1 MTTPQSRRHE
11 RHFLSPDQE
20 SPQRRPKGRRLGLGL
35 LKAGLVRSTSIPL
48 GVALTIGL
56 ALAWPALGSAATC
69 TVSPANPTIN
79 MGQNVSWTNTRSG
92 FPSGTYTYAWTF
104 PGGNPSSSTSSSRSV
119 SYANAGTS
127 TTSLRVTR
135 GGTSATCT
143 STVTV
148 RDTQAPTVP
157 GGFTATAAGATQVNL
172 AWSTSTDNV
181 GVTGYRVER
190 CTGSSCT
197 NFAQI
202 ATPTVTSYS
211 DTGRIPR
218 TTYRYRVRAVDAA
231 GKLSSYSSIR
241 NATTTAA
248 DTSAPTVSLSSS
260 APGPFTPPASVTIN
274 ASASDNIGVSKV
286 EFYDG
291 ATLKATDLSAPYSYA
306 WLITTADGGSHTWT
320 AKAYDAANNVG
331 TSAGLALVVNGNG
344 ATPNVSIN
352 STSQNALEVGVDP
365 YTVGPVTEGPKP
377 KNANS
382 LSPTAGTGTTGYQ
395 VVAINDL
402 GMHCGDLDT
411 RVSSILPPFQV
422 LLAQVIQKGAKPTIL
437 GPTQA
442 SVSYIAASNA
452 NDPILSK
459 PLDPATGYPFTGL
472 TDNGD
477 VFKTNFWD
485 VAFQAYDPFY
495 PPGILADYYSSFDS
509 TQNVDIGL
517 PVPNVED
524 LYIGPDGKVDGTQTG
539 SHDGFLAVPIVQH
552 AMPGIANPFLANAG
566 QTAEEHYGDK
576 PFFVN
581 FPFGYVANGVNW
593 FEGAGV
599 PFAAFDDFGREN
611 PYPLVRVQAK
621 SNTGTVLA
629 TVDTVLPISGEA
641 SCKNC
646 HGDPL
651 DVPDSLHRG
660 AANEKLIAAGLPV
673 ADSTDDPLVGTS
685 VPPSVSVEYATDIN
699 VLRLHDVM
707 HGAAYRDT
715 NGAATACSG
724 ITPATPNGNA
734 NCLTNRALDQG
745 KSVVCQVCHYTPALD
760 LAQFGPLGGDAANPD
775 AAANGRVQRIQKS
788 NSRVLHM
795 AHSKLTT
802 LFPTMPAPTADS
814 AATGLPGNQAA
825 REAVL
830 EQTCYQC
837 HPGTNTKCMRGAMA
851 DGGMVCQDCH
861 GELAQVGNDFTANV
875 SADKPFPAGAD
886 LNKRVPWAN
895 EPGCG
900 SCHTGD
906 ATSNMATA
914 AGTAVNGY
922 DTNGNA
928 DGIRLIRAYL
938 NTDVNAKPIVPG
950 NKRFA
955 ENTVPANFNGFANP
969 GAGNQ
974 KLYRVSTGHGGVMC
988 EGCHGATHAEWDAD
1002 SSPLQNDNVTGNQ
1015 LQGHSG
1021 TVSECSTCHTTSA
1034 MSASTQGGPH
1044 GMHLVND
1051 SRFFDGGAHKD
1062 LAKTENAKPGGG
1074 SCGAC
1079 HGADHL
1085 GTVLSRTPVTR
1096 TFASEGNHTVQ
1107 AGDAVGCNLCHSVSK
1122 SFEK

>member
-11 RHFLSPDQE
+11 RHIPSPDQA

-35 LKAGLVRSTSIPL
+35 LKAGLARSTSMAL

-79 MGQNVSWTNTRSG
+79 MGQSVSWTNTRSG

-104 PGGNPSSSTSSSRSV
+104 PGGNPSSSTNSSRSV
-119 SYANAGTS
+119 SYAKAGTS

-172 AWSTSTDNV
+172 AWSASTDNV

-202 ATPTVTSYS
+202 ATPTITSYS

-248 DTSAPTVSLSSS
+248 DTAAPNVSISSA
-260 APGPFTPPASVTIN
+260 APGPFAAPTSVAIN
-274 ASASDNIGVSKV
+274 ASASDNVGVTRV

-291 ATLKATDLSAPYSYA
+291 ATLKGTDTIAPYSYSWSIVA
-306 WLITTADGGSHTWT
+306 ADAGSHPWT

-331 TSAGLALVVNGNG
+331 TSAGLTLVVNSTSP
-344 ATPNVSIN
+344 TPNVSIN
-352 STSQNALEVGVDP
+352 STSQNALEADVDP
-365 YTVGPVTEGPKP
+365 YTVGAVTENPKP

-382 LSPTAGTGTTGYQ
+382 LSPNPGTGTTGYQ

-442 SVSYIAASNA
+442 SVSYTAASNA

-459 PLDPATGYPFTGL
+459 PLEPATGYPFTGL
-472 TDNGD
+472 TGSGD
-477 VFKTNFWD
+477 VFKTNFWS
-485 VAFQAYDPFY
+485 VAFNAYDPFY
-495 PPGILADYYSSFDS
+495 PPGVLANFYDPNNPADNADDS
-509 TQNVDIGL
+509 L

-524 LYIGPDGKVDGTQTG
+524 LYIGPDGLVNSGDE
-539 SHDGFLAVPIVQH
+539 FLSAVQH
-552 AMPGIANPFLANAG
+552 AMPGIANPYLANAA

-621 SNTGTVLA
+621 NSTGTVLA

-651 DVPDSLHRG
+651 DVPDSLHPG
-660 AANEKLIAAGLPV
+660 AANAKLIAAGLPV
-673 ADSTDDPLVGTS
+673 ADSADDDLGLAGT
-685 VPPSVSVEYATDIN
+685 VPVAVSVEYATDIN

-724 ITPATPNGNA
+724 ITPATPNGNT

-802 LFPTMPAPTADS
+802 LFPAMPAPTADS

-875 SADKPFPAGAD
+875 SAAKPFPAGAD
-886 LNKRVPWAN
+886 LTKRVPWAN

-906 ATSNMATA
+906 ATSNMAST

-938 NTDVNAKPIVPG
+938 NTDANAKPIIPA

-955 ENTVPANFNGFANP
+955 ENTVPASFNGFANP

-1034 MSASTQGGPH
+1034 MSSRTMDGPH

-1051 SRFFDGGAHKD
+1051 SRFIDGDNHGS
-1062 LAKTENAKPGGG
+1062 LAKVENGKPGGG

-1079 HGADHL
+1079 HGSDHT
-1085 GTVLSRTPVTR
+1085 GTVLSRVPVAR
-1096 TFASEGNHTVQ
+1096 TFTGEHGGTLQ
-1107 AGDAVGCNLCHSVSK
+1107 AGDPVACNLCHEMSK
-1122 SFEK
+1122 SFSR

>member
-11 RHFLSPDQE
+11 RHIPSPDQA

-35 LKAGLVRSTSIPL
+35 LKAGLARSTSMAL

-79 MGQNVSWTNTRSG
+79 MGQSVSWTNTRSG

-104 PGGNPSSSTSSSRSV
+104 PGGNPSSSTNSSRSV
-119 SYANAGTS
+119 SYAKAGTS

-172 AWSTSTDNV
+172 AWSASTDNV

-202 ATPTVTSYS
+202 ATPTITSYS

-248 DTSAPTVSLSSS
+248 DTAAPTVSISSA
-260 APGPFTPPASVTIN
+260 APGPFAAPTSVAIN
-274 ASASDNIGVSKV
+274 ASASDNVGVTRV

-291 ATLKATDLSAPYSYA
+291 ATLKGTDTIAPYSYSWSIVA
-306 WLITTADGGSHTWT
+306 ADAGSHPWT

-331 TSAGLALVVNGNG
+331 TSAGLTLVVNGTSP
-344 ATPNVSIN
+344 TPNVSIN
-352 STSQNALEVGVDP
+352 STSQNALDVGVDP
-365 YTVGPVTEGPKP
+365 YAVGSVTEGPKP

-442 SVSYIAASNA
+442 SVSYTAASNA

-459 PLDPATGYPFTGL
+459 PLEPATGYPFTGL
-472 TDNGD
+472 TGSGD
-477 VFKTNFWD
+477 VFKTNFWS
-485 VAFQAYDPFY
+485 VAFNAYDPFY
-495 PPGILADYYSSFDS
+495 PPGVLANFYDPNNPADNADDS
-509 TQNVDIGL
+509 L

-524 LYIGPDGKVDGTQTG
+524 LYIGPDGLVNSGDE
-539 SHDGFLAVPIVQH
+539 FLSAVQH
-552 AMPGIANPFLANAG
+552 AMPGIANPYLANAA

-621 SNTGTVLA
+621 NSTGTVLA

-651 DVPDSLHRG
+651 DVPDSLHPG
-660 AANEKLIAAGLPV
+660 AANAKLIAAGLPV
-673 ADSTDDPLVGTS
+673 ADSADDDLGLAGT
-685 VPPSVSVEYATDIN
+685 VPVAVSVEYATDIN

-724 ITPATPNGNA
+724 ITPATPNGNT

-802 LFPTMPAPTADS
+802 LFPAMPAPTADS

-875 SADKPFPAGAD
+875 SAAKPFPAGAD
-886 LNKRVPWAN
+886 LTKRVPWAN

-906 ATSNMATA
+906 ATSNMAST

-938 NTDVNAKPIVPG
+938 NTDANAKPIVPA

-955 ENTVPANFNGFANP
+955 ENTVPASFNGFANP

-1034 MSASTQGGPH
+1034 MSSRTMDGPH

-1051 SRFFDGGAHKD
+1051 SRFIDGDNHGS
-1062 LAKTENAKPGGG
+1062 LAKVENGKPGGG

-1079 HGADHL
+1079 HGSDHT
-1085 GTVLSRTPVTR
+1085 GTVLSRVPVAR
-1096 TFASEGNHTVQ
+1096 TFTGEHGGTLQ
-1107 AGDAVGCNLCHSVSK
+1107 AGDPVACNLCHEMSK
-1122 SFEK
+1122 SFSR

>member
-1 MTTPQSRRHE
+1 
-11 RHFLSPDQE
+11 
-20 SPQRRPKGRRLGLGL
+20 
-35 LKAGLVRSTSIPL
+35 
-48 GVALTIGL
+48 VALSVGL

-69 TVSPANPTIN
+69 TVSPVNPTIN
-79 MGQNVSWTNTRSG
+79 MGQSVSWTNTRSG
-92 FPSGTYTYAWTF
+92 FPSGTYAYAWTF
-104 PGGNPSSSTSSSRSV
+104 PGGNPSSSTSLSRSV

-127 TTSLRVTR
+127 TTSLKVTR

-148 RDTQAPTVP
+148 RDTQAPTTP
-157 GGFTATAAGATQVNL
+157 GGLSATAAGATQINL
-172 AWSTSTDNV
+172 AWSASTDNV

-202 ATPTVTSYS
+202 AAPATASYS
-211 DTGRIPR
+211 DTGRTAS
-218 TTYRYRVRAVDAA
+218 TTYRYRVRAADAA
-231 GKLSSYSSIR
+231 ANLSVYSSIR
-241 NATTTAA
+241 NVTTTAP
-248 DTSAPTVSLSSS
+248 DTAAPTISISSS
-260 APGPFTPPASVTIN
+260 APGPFTAPISVAIN
-274 ASASDNIGVSKV
+274 ATASDNVGVTKV

-291 ATLKATDLSAPYSYA
+291 ATLKATDTSAPYSYA
-306 WLITTADGGSHTWT
+306 WSIVAADAGSHTWT

-331 TSAGLALVVNGNG
+331 TSTGLVLTVSAAGGP
-344 ATPNVSIN
+344 PNVSIN
-352 STSQNALEVGVDP
+352 STSQNALDAGVDP
-365 YTVGPVTEGPKP
+365 YTVGPVAEGPKP

-382 LSPTAGTGTTGYQ
+382 LNPTAGTGTTGYQ

-422 LLAQVIQKGAKPTIL
+422 LLAQVIQKGAKPKIL

-442 SVSYIAASNA
+442 SVSYRAASNP

-459 PLDPATGYPFTGL
+459 PLDPVTNYPFTGL
-472 TDNGD
+472 TSGNQD
-477 VFKTNFWD
+477 VFKTNFWS

-495 PPGILADYYSSFDS
+495 PPGVLADFYDP
-509 TQNVDIGL
+509 NNPANNMDIGL
-517 PVPNVED
+517 PVPNVEN
-524 LYIGPDGKVDGTQTG
+524 LYIGPDGRVNSGDESLT
-539 SHDGFLAVPIVQH
+539 PPVQQ
-552 AMPGIANPFLANAG
+552 AMPGIANPYRANAA
-566 QTAEEHYGDK
+566 QTAEEHYSHK

-621 SNTGTVLA
+621 NSTGTVLA

-646 HGDPL
+646 HGAPV
-651 DVPDSLHRG
+651 DVPDALHPG
-660 AANEKLIAAGLPV
+660 AANQKLIDARLPV
-673 ADSTDDPLVGTS
+673 ASSLADPLEGTD
-685 VPPSVSVEYATDIN
+685 VPLAVSVEYATDIN
-699 VLRLHDVM
+699 VLRLHDYL

-724 ITPATPNGNA
+724 ITPANPNGNA
-734 NCLTNRALDQG
+734 NCLANRALDQG

-795 AHSKLTT
+795 AHAKHTT
-802 LFPTMPAPTADS
+802 LFPAMPAPTADS

-851 DGGMVCQDCH
+851 NGGMVCQDCH
-861 GELAQVGNDFTANV
+861 GDLAQVGDDFTKNV
-875 SADKPFPAGAD
+875 TAAQPFPAGAD
-886 LNKRVPWAN
+886 LTKRVPWAN

-906 ATSNMATA
+906 ATSNMAGA
-914 AGTAVNGY
+914 AGTTVNGY

-938 NTDVNAKPIVPG
+938 STDTSAKPIVPA

-955 ENTVPANFNGFANP
+955 ENTIAASFNGFANP

-1002 SSPLQNDNVTGNQ
+1002 ASLMQNDNVTAGQ

-1021 TVSECSTCHTTSA
+1021 TIIECSTCHTTSA

-1051 SRFFDGGAHKD
+1051 SRFWKEAHKS
-1062 LAKTENAKPGGG
+1062 LAESENRKPNGGTCG
-1074 SCGAC
+1074 SC
-1079 HGADHL
+1079 HGADHK

-1096 TFASEGNHTVQ
+1096 TFYVEGSNRTVQ
-1107 AGDAVGCNLCHSVSK
+1107 AGDPVACDLCHSLDK
-1122 SFEK
+1122 SFD

>member
-1 MTTPQSRRHE
+1 MRHQRTTWRYSAAI
-11 RHFLSPDQE
+11 
-20 SPQRRPKGRRLGLGL
+20 L
-35 LKAGLVRSTSIPL
+35 LALV
-48 GVALTIGL
+48 GL
-56 ALAWPALGSAATC
+56 ALGSC
-69 TVSPANPTIN
+69 SK
-79 MGQNVSWTNTRSG
+79 SK
-92 FPSGTYTYAWTF
+92 
-104 PGGNPSSSTSSSRSV
+104 
-119 SYANAGTS
+119 GTS
-127 TTSLRVTR
+127 QT
-135 GGTSATCT
+135 A
-143 STVTV
+143 
-148 RDTQAPTVP
+148 DPQAPAPAPTVP
-157 GGFTATAAGATQVNL
+157 NDFTATAAGATQINL
-172 AWSTSTDNV
+172 AWSASTDNV
-181 GVTGYRVER
+181 GVTGYRLER
-190 CTGSSCT
+190 CTGTSCS

-202 ATPTVTSYS
+202 ATPTATRYS
-211 DTGRIPR
+211 DTGRR
-218 TTYRYRVRAVDAA
+218 VNTTYQYRVRATNAA
-231 GKLSSYSSIR
+231 GAVSSYSRIAS
-241 NATTTAA
+241 ATTGT
-248 DTSAPTVSLSSS
+248 TENTPPTVFLSSA
-260 APGPFTPPASVTIN
+260 APGPFTPPTSVVIT
-274 ASASDNIGVSKV
+274 ASASDDVGVSKV

-291 ATLKATDLSAPYSYA
+291 ATLKGTDLSAPYSYG
-306 WLITTADGGSHTWT
+306 WSITTADAGSHTWT

-331 TSAGLALVVNGNG
+331 TSAGLTLVVDGSG
-344 ATPNVSIN
+344 AGPNVSIN
-352 STSQNALEVGVDP
+352 STSQSALDAGVDP

-382 LSPTAGTGTTGYQ
+382 LNPTAGTGTTGYQ

-402 GMHCGDLDT
+402 GMHCGDFDT

-422 LLAQVIQKGAKPTIL
+422 LLAQVIQKGAKPVLL
-437 GPTQA
+437 GKTQA
-442 SVSYIAASNA
+442 SVSYTAASNA
-452 NDPILSK
+452 NDPILSM

-472 TDNGD
+472 AGGDN
-477 VFKTNFWD
+477 VYKTNFWS
-485 VAFQAYDPFY
+485 AASAYQPFY
-495 PPGILADYYSSFDS
+495 PPVVALSVAPDE
-509 TQNVDIGL
+509 GL

-524 LYIGPDGKVDGTQTG
+524 LYIGPDGVVKSGDE
-539 SHDGFLAVPIVQH
+539 FLSAVQH
-552 AMPGIANPFLANAG
+552 AMPGIANPYVANAG
-566 QTAEEHYGDK
+566 QTAEEYYVNK
-576 PFFVN
+576 PFFVD
-581 FPFGYVANGVNW
+581 FPFGYVANGVKW

-621 SNTGTVLA
+621 NSTGTVLA

-646 HGDPL
+646 HGAPV
-651 DVPDSLHRG
+651 DVPDALHPG
-660 AANEKLIAAGLPV
+660 VANQKLIAAGLPV

-685 VPPSVSVEYATDIN
+685 VPPSVSAEYSTDIN
-699 VLRLHDVM
+699 VLRLHDVL

-715 NGAATACSG
+715 NGTLAACSG
-724 ITPATPNGNA
+724 MNAFNPNGNA
-734 NCLTNRALDQG
+734 NCLSNRALDQG
-745 KSVVCQVCHYTPALD
+745 KPVVCQVCHYTPALD
-760 LAQFGPLGGDAANPD
+760 LAQVGPMGGDAAHPD
-775 AAANGRVQRIQKS
+775 ADANGRVQRVNKS

-795 AHSKLTT
+795 AHAAHTT
-802 LFPTMPAPTADS
+802 LFPAMPAPSADTT
-814 AATGLPGNQAA
+814 ATGLPGNQAA

-861 GELAQVGNDFTANV
+861 GELAQVGNDFTRNV
-875 SADKPFPAGAD
+875 TAAQPFPAGAD
-886 LNKRVPWAN
+886 LTKRVPWAN

-914 AGTAVNGY
+914 AGTTVNGY

-938 NTDVNAKPIVPG
+938 STDASARPIVPA

-955 ENTVPANFNGFANP
+955 ENTIAASFNGFANP

-1021 TVSECSTCHTTSA
+1021 TVSECSTCHTTST
-1034 MSASTQGGPH
+1034 MSSSTQLGPH

-1051 SRFFDGGAHKD
+1051 SRFFDGGAHKN
-1062 LAKTENAKPGGG
+1062 LAETENGKPGGG
-1074 SCGAC
+1074 TCGAC
-1079 HGADHL
+1079 HGADHK

-1096 TFASEGNHTVQ
+1096 TFNVEGSNRTVQ
-1107 AGDAVGCNLCHSVSK
+1107 AGDPVACDLCHSLDE
-1122 SFEK
+1122 SFER

>member
-1 MTTPQSRRHE
+1 
-11 RHFLSPDQE
+11 
-20 SPQRRPKGRRLGLGL
+20 
-35 LKAGLVRSTSIPL
+35 
-48 GVALTIGL
+48 VA
-56 ALAWPALGSAATC
+56 
-69 TVSPANPTIN
+69 IN
-79 MGQNVSWTNTRSG
+79 
-92 FPSGTYTYAWTF
+92 
-104 PGGNPSSSTSSSRSV
+104 
-119 SYANAGTS
+119 
-127 TTSLRVTR
+127 
-135 GGTSATCT
+135 
-143 STVTV
+143 
-148 RDTQAPTVP
+148 
-157 GGFTATAAGATQVNL
+157 ATA
-172 AWSTSTDNV
+172 SDNV
-181 GVTGYRVER
+181 GVT
-190 CTGSSCT
+190 
-197 NFAQI
+197 
-202 ATPTVTSYS
+202 
-211 DTGRIPR
+211 
-218 TTYRYRVRAVDAA
+218 
-231 GKLSSYSSIR
+231 
-241 NATTTAA
+241 
-248 DTSAPTVSLSSS
+248 
-260 APGPFTPPASVTIN
+260 
-274 ASASDNIGVSKV
+274 KV

-291 ATLKATDLSAPYSYA
+291 ATLKATDTSAPYSYA
-306 WLITTADGGSHTWT
+306 WSIVAADAGSHTWT

-331 TSAGLALVVNGNG
+331 TSAGLTLVVNGSG
-344 ATPNVSIN
+344 TTPNVSIN
-352 STSQNALEVGVDP
+352 STSQNALDADVDP
-365 YTVGPVTEGPKP
+365 YAVGPVTEGPKP

-382 LSPTAGTGTTGYQ
+382 LNPTAGTGTTGYQ

-422 LLAQVIQKGAKPTIL
+422 LLAQVIQKGAKPKIL

-442 SVSYIAASNA
+442 SVSYAAASNP

-459 PLDPATGYPFTGL
+459 PLDPMTNYPFTGL
-472 TDNGD
+472 TSGNQD
-477 VFKTNFWD
+477 VFKTNFWS

-495 PPGILADYYSSFDS
+495 PPGVLAKFYDPDISANNRDDS
-509 TQNVDIGL
+509 L
-517 PVPNVED
+517 PVPNVEN
-524 LYIGPDGKVDGTQTG
+524 LYIGPDGLVNSGDE
-539 SHDGFLAVPIVQH
+539 FLSAVQH
-552 AMPGIANPFLANAG
+552 AMPGIANPYRANAA

-621 SNTGTVLA
+621 NSTGTVLA

-646 HGDPL
+646 HGAPV
-651 DVPDSLHRG
+651 DVPDALHPG
-660 AANEKLIAAGLPV
+660 AANQKLVDAGLPV
-673 ADSTDDPLVGTS
+673 ADSADDDLGAAGT
-685 VPPSVSVEYATDIN
+685 VPVAVSVEYATDIN
-699 VLRLHDVM
+699 VLRLHDYL

-715 NGAATACSG
+715 DGTATACSG
-724 ITPATPNGNA
+724 ITPANPNGNA
-734 NCLTNRALDQG
+734 NCLANRALEQG

-795 AHSKLTT
+795 AHAKHTT
-802 LFPTMPAPTADS
+802 LFPAMPAPTADS

-851 DGGMVCQDCH
+851 NGGMVCQDCH
-861 GELAQVGNDFTANV
+861 GDLAQVGDDFTKNV
-875 SADKPFPAGAD
+875 TAAQPFPAGAD
-886 LNKRVPWAN
+886 LTKRVPWAN

-906 ATSNMATA
+906 ATSNMAKA
-914 AGTAVNGY
+914 AGVTVNGY

-938 NTDVNAKPIVPG
+938 STDASAKPIVPT

-955 ENTVPANFNGFANP
+955 ENTIAASFNGFANP

-1051 SRFFDGGAHKD
+1051 SRFWKEAHKS
-1062 LAKTENAKPGGG
+1062 LAESENRKPNGGTCG
-1074 SCGAC
+1074 SC
-1079 HGADHL
+1079 HGADHK

-1096 TFASEGNHTVQ
+1096 TFNVEGSNRTVQ
-1107 AGDAVGCNLCHSVSK
+1107 AGDPVACDLCHSLDK
-1122 SFEK
+1122 SFD

>member
-1 MTTPQSRRHE
+1 MTNPQPRRHE
-11 RHFLSPDQE
+11 RYFPSSDQAPPGP
-20 SPQRRPKGRRLGLGL
+20 SKAHGLGL
-35 LKAGLVRSTSIPL
+35 ELSMAGLVRSNSIPL
-48 GVALTIGL
+48 GVALSIGL
-56 ALAWPALGSAATC
+56 ALAWPAVGSAASC
-69 TVSPANPTIN
+69 TISPSNPTIN
-79 MGQNVSWTNTRSG
+79 MAGSVSWSATYSG
-92 FPSGTYTYAWTF
+92 FSRTPTYAWTF
-104 PGGNPSSSTSSSRSV
+104 PGGNPASSTSATRSV
-119 SYANAGTS
+119 SYANAGAS
-127 TTSLRVTR
+127 TTSLKLTR

-148 RDTQAPTVP
+148 RDTKAPTVP
-157 GGFTATAAGATQVNL
+157 GGLTATLAGATQVNL
-172 AWSTSTDNV
+172 AWSDSTDNV
-181 GVTGYRVER
+181 AVTGYRVER
-190 CTGSSCT
+190 CTGASCT

-202 ATPTVTSYS
+202 ATPTTASYS
-211 DTGRIPR
+211 NTGLTAG
-218 TTYRYRVRAVDAA
+218 TTYRYRVRAADAA
-231 GKLSSYSSIR
+231 ANLSAYSSTV
-241 NATTTAA
+241 NATTPAG
-248 DTSAPTVSLSSS
+248 DTTKPNVSISTPTPGPYH
-260 APGPFTPPASVTIN
+260 APGIVPVNATATDNVGVT
-274 ASASDNIGVSKV
+274 KV

-291 ATLKATDLSAPYSYA
+291 ATLQGTDTSTPYSYNWSIVA
-306 WLITTADGGSHTWT
+306 SDAGTSHNWT
-320 AKAYDAANNVG
+320 AKAYDAAGNVG
-331 TSAGLALVVNGNG
+331 TTAALSLTV
-344 ATPNVSIN
+344 APQAPHVSIN
-352 STSQNALEVGVDP
+352 STSQNALDVGVDP
-365 YTVGPVTEGPKP
+365 YTVGVVTEGPKP
-377 KNANS
+377 KSANS
-382 LSPTAGTGTTGYQ
+382 LSPTAGTGSTGFQ

-422 LLAQVIQKGAKPTIL
+422 LLAQVIQKGAKPVIL
-437 GPTQA
+437 DKTQA
-442 SVSYIAASNA
+442 SVSYTAASNA
-452 NDPILSK
+452 NDPILGK
-459 PLDPATGYPFTGL
+459 PLDPGTGYPFTGL
-472 TDNGD
+472 TGSGE
-477 VFKTNFWD
+477 VFKTNFWS
-485 VAFQAYDPFY
+485 VAFNAYDPFY
-495 PPGILADYYSSFDS
+495 PPGVLASFYDPNNPANNADDS
-509 TQNVDIGL
+509 L

-524 LYIGPDGKVDGTQTG
+524 LYIGPDGLVNSGDE
-539 SHDGFLAVPIVQH
+539 FLSAVQH
-552 AMPGIANPFLANAG
+552 AMPGIANPYLANAA

-621 SNTGTVLA
+621 NNTGTVLA

-646 HGDPL
+646 HGDPV
-651 DVPDSLHRG
+651 DVPDSLHPG
-660 AANEKLIAAGLPV
+660 AANAKLIAAGLPV
-673 ADSTDDPLVGTS
+673 ASSLADPLEGTD
-685 VPPSVSVEYATDIN
+685 VPIAVSVEYATDIN

-715 NGAATACSG
+715 TGAVTACNG

-802 LFPTMPAPTADS
+802 LFPAMPAPTADS

-875 SADKPFPAGAD
+875 TAAQPFPAGAD
-886 LNKRVPWAN
+886 LTKRVPWAN

-906 ATSNMATA
+906 ANSNMATA

-938 NTDVNAKPIVPG
+938 ATDANAKPIVPA

-955 ENTVPANFNGFANP
+955 ENTVPASFNGFANP

-1034 MSASTQGGPH
+1034 MSANTQGGPH

-1051 SRFFDGGAHKD
+1051 SRFWKQSHKD
-1062 LAKTENAKPGGG
+1062 MAKAENRKTGGG
-1074 SCGAC
+1074 TCGAC

-1085 GTVLSRTPVTR
+1085 GTVLSRTPVDRSFSVEGTNR
-1096 TFASEGNHTVQ
+1096 TLL
-1107 AGDAVGCNLCHSVSK
+1107 AGDPVSCGLCHSVSK
-1122 SFEK
+1122 SFGQ

>member
-1 MTTPQSRRHE
+1 MTNLQPRRHE
-11 RHFLSPDQE
+11 SYFPSSDQAPPGRSIAHGFGTELSM
-20 SPQRRPKGRRLGLGL
+20 
-35 LKAGLVRSTSIPL
+35 AGLVRSCS
-48 GVALTIGL
+48 VALSIGL
-56 ALAWPALGSAATC
+56 ALAWPAVGSAASC
-69 TVSPANPTIN
+69 TISPSNPIVNKGGSVT
-79 MGQNVSWTNTRSG
+79 WAATYSG
-92 FPSGTYTYAWTF
+92 FSRTPSYKWSF
-104 PGGNPSSSTSSSRSV
+104 SGGNSSSSSNATKTISYSRT
-119 SYANAGTS
+119 GTFD
-127 TTSLRVTR
+127 TKLVLTR
-135 GGTSATCT
+135 GDIKATC
-143 STVTV
+143 STKVTV
-148 RDTQAPTVP
+148 Q
-157 GGFTATAAGATQVNL
+157 TA
-172 AWSTSTDNV
+172 D
-181 GVTGYRVER
+181 
-190 CTGSSCT
+190 
-197 NFAQI
+197 
-202 ATPTVTSYS
+202 
-211 DTGRIPR
+211 
-218 TTYRYRVRAVDAA
+218 
-231 GKLSSYSSIR
+231 
-241 NATTTAA
+241 TTA
-248 DTSAPTVSLSSS
+248 PQVSIGSS
-260 APGPFTPPASVTIN
+260 APGPFTPPTSLVIIN
-274 ASASDNIGVSKV
+274 ASASDNVGVSKV

-291 ATLKATDLSAPYSYA
+291 ATLKATDTSAPYSYA
-306 WLITTADGGSHTWT
+306 WSITTTDAGSHTWT

-331 TSAGLALVVNGNG
+331 TSAGLTLVVNGTST
-344 ATPNVSIN
+344 TPNVSIN
-352 STSQNALEVGVDP
+352 STSQNALDVGVDP
-365 YTVGPVTEGPKP
+365 YAVGPVTEGPKP

-422 LLAQVIQKGAKPTIL
+422 LLAQVIQKGAKPVIL
-437 GPTQA
+437 DKKQA
-442 SVSYIAASNA
+442 SVTYTAASNA
-452 NDPILSK
+452 NDPILGK
-459 PLDPATGYPFTGL
+459 PLDPGTGYPFTGL
-472 TDNGD
+472 TGSGD
-477 VFKTNFWD
+477 VFKTNFWS

-495 PPGILADYYSSFDS
+495 PPGILAAFYDANIAAN
-509 TQNVDIGL
+509 NVDIGL
-517 PVPNVED
+517 PVPNVEA
-524 LYIGPDGKVDGTQTG
+524 LYIGGDGVVGNGDPDEGLT
-539 SHDGFLAVPIVQH
+539 AVMH
-552 AMPGIANPFLANAG
+552 AMPGVATPYAANDA
-566 QTAEEHYGDK
+566 QVAEEHYSDK
-576 PFFVN
+576 PFFIN
-581 FPFGYVANGVNW
+581 FPFGYVANNVNW

-621 SNTGTVLA
+621 NNTGTVLA

-646 HGDPL
+646 HGSPL
-651 DVPDSLHRG
+651 DVPDSPNKG
-660 AANEKLIAAGLPV
+660 AANVELIKANLPV
-673 ADSTDDPLVGTS
+673 ADSTDDDLGGAGAGT
-685 VPPSVSVEYATDIN
+685 VPVSVSVEYATDIN
-699 VLRLHDVM
+699 VLRLHDLK
-707 HGAAYRDT
+707 HGAAYRGTKGSPTPCDMT
-715 NGAATACSG
+715 VGKNGD
-724 ITPATPNGNA
+724 A

-775 AAANGRVQRIQKS
+775 AAANGRVQRIQQS

-795 AHSKLTT
+795 AHAKLTT
-802 LFPTMPAPTADS
+802 LFPVMPAPEPDS
-814 AATGLPGNQAA
+814 AATGLPGNQAD

-861 GELAQVGNDFTANV
+861 GDLTQVGDDFTKNV
-875 SADKPFPAGAD
+875 SAALPFPAGAD
-886 LNKRVPWAN
+886 LTKRVPWAN

-906 ATSNMATA
+906 ANSNMADPKVAT
-914 AGTAVNGY
+914 VNGY

-938 NTDVNAKPIVPG
+938 NADANGNAKPIVPT

-955 ENTVPANFNGFANP
+955 ENTVPATFPEDDPNGFPNP

-1034 MSASTQGGPH
+1034 MSANTQGGPH

-1051 SRFFDGGAHKD
+1051 SRFWQQSHKD
-1062 LAKTENAKPGGG
+1062 MAKAENGKTGGG
-1074 SCGAC
+1074 TCGAC

-1085 GTVLSRTPVTR
+1085 GTVLSRTPVDRSFRVEGTNR
-1096 TFASEGNHTVQ
+1096 TLL
-1107 AGDAVGCNLCHSVSK
+1107 AGDPVSCGLCHSVSK
-1122 SFEK
+1122 SFGQ

>member
-1 MTTPQSRRHE
+1 MNP
-11 RHFLSPDQE
+11 
-20 SPQRRPKGRRLGLGL
+20 
-35 LKAGLVRSTSIPL
+35 RSTSIPL
-48 GVALTIGL
+48 GMALSVGL
-56 ALAWPALGSAATC
+56 ALAWPAIGSAATC
-69 TVSPANPTIN
+69 TITSTPSNATIN
-79 MGQNVSWTNTRSG
+79 MGQSIAWANTRSG
-92 FPSGTYTYAWTF
+92 FPSGTYVYAWTF
-104 PGGNPSSSTSSSRSV
+104 PGGNPATSTSSSRSV

-127 TTSLRVTR
+127 TTSLKVTR

-148 RDTQAPTVP
+148 KDTQAPTVP
-157 GGFTATAAGATQVNL
+157 GGLSATAAGATRVNL
-172 AWSTSTDNV
+172 AWTASTDNV
-181 GVTGYRVER
+181 AVTGYRVER
-190 CTGSSCT
+190 CTGASCT

-202 ATPTVTSYS
+202 AAPTTISYS
-211 DTGRIPR
+211 NTGLTAG
-218 TTYRYRVRAVDAA
+218 TTYRYRLRAADAA
-231 GKLSSYSSIR
+231 ANLSAYSSIAS
-241 NATTTAA
+241 ATTTTAG
-248 DTSAPTVSLSSS
+248 DTTKPNVSISTPTPGPYH
-260 APGPFTPPASVTIN
+260 APGTVPVN
-274 ASASDNIGVSKV
+274 ATASDNVGVTKV

-291 ATLKATDLSAPYSYA
+291 TTLKGTDTSSPYSYNWA
-306 WLITTADGGSHTWT
+306 IVAADAGNHVWI
-320 AKAYDAANNVG
+320 AKAYDAAGNFSTTPG
-331 TSAGLALVVNGNG
+331 MTLVV
-344 ATPNVSIN
+344 APQAPNTSIN
-352 STSQNALEVGVDP
+352 STSQNALEAGVDP
-365 YTVGPVTEGPKP
+365 YTVGAVAQTPRP

-422 LLAQVIQKGAKPTIL
+422 LLAQVIQKGAKPVIL
-437 GPTQA
+437 GASQA
-442 SVSYIAASNA
+442 SVTYTAASNP
-452 NDPILSK
+452 NDPILTK
-459 PLDPATGYPFTGL
+459 PLDAATGYPFTGL
-472 TDNGD
+472 TGSAD
-477 VFKTNFWD
+477 VFKTNFWS
-485 VAFQAYDPFY
+485 VAFQAYNPFY
-495 PPGILADYYSSFDS
+495 PPGVLASFYDP
-509 TQNVDIGL
+509 NNPANNLDAGL
-517 PVPNVED
+517 PVPNVEK
-524 LYIGPDGKVDGTQTG
+524 LYIGADGKVDGTQTG
-539 SHDGFLAVPIVQH
+539 SHDGVLSAVQH
-552 AMPGIANPFLANAG
+552 AMPGIANPYMANAA
-566 QTAEEHYGDK
+566 QTAEEYYVNK

-581 FPFGYVANGVNW
+581 FPFGYVANGVKW

-599 PFAAFDDFGREN
+599 PFAAYDDFGREN

-621 SNTGTVLA
+621 NSTGTVLA

-646 HGDPL
+646 HGAPV
-651 DVPDSLHRG
+651 DVPDALHPG
-660 AANEKLIAAGLPV
+660 AANQKLITAGLPV
-673 ADSTDDPLVGTS
+673 ADSADDDLGAAGT
-685 VPPSVSVEYATDIN
+685 VPVAVSVEYATDIN
-699 VLRLHDVM
+699 VLRLHDYL

-724 ITPATPNGNA
+724 ITPANPNGNA
-734 NCLTNRALDQG
+734 NCLANRALDQG

-795 AHSKLTT
+795 AHAKHTT
-802 LFPTMPAPTADS
+802 LFPAMPAPTADS

-861 GELAQVGNDFTANV
+861 GDLAQVGDDFTKNV
-875 SADKPFPAGAD
+875 TAAKPFPAGAD
-886 LNKRVPWAN
+886 LTKRVPWAN

-906 ATSNMATA
+906 ATSNMAKA
-914 AGTAVNGY
+914 AGVTVNGY

-938 NTDVNAKPIVPG
+938 STDASAKPIVPA

-955 ENTVPANFNGFANP
+955 ENTIAASFNGFANP

-1034 MSASTQGGPH
+1034 MSASTQDGPH

-1051 SRFFDGGAHKD
+1051 SRFWQESHKSMAESENRKPNGG
-1062 LAKTENAKPGGG
+1062 T
-1074 SCGAC
+1074 CGAC
-1079 HGADHL
+1079 HGADHR
-1085 GTVLSRTPVTR
+1085 GTVLSRTPVIR
-1096 TFASEGNHTVQ
+1096 TFNVEGSNRTVQ
-1107 AGDAVGCNLCHSVSK
+1107 AGDAVACDLCHSLSK
-1122 SFEK
+1122 SFE

>member
-1 MTTPQSRRHE
+1 MAWVSNCPWLAWLE
-11 RHFLSPDQE
+11 AL
-20 SPQRRPKGRRLGLGL
+20 RPLGGGTVHWAGVGVAGRRLGGILYH
-35 LKAGLVRSTSIPL
+35 
-48 GVALTIGL
+48 L
-56 ALAWPALGSAATC
+56 AQQPDHQHGPGASPGPPPAAVSLEDAT
-69 TVSPANPTIN
+69 
-79 MGQNVSWTNTRSG
+79 
-92 FPSGTYTYAWTF
+92 TYAWTF
-104 PGGNPSSSTSSSRSV
+104 PGGNPSSSTSATRSV

-127 TTSLRVTR
+127 TTSLTVTR

-157 GGFTATAAGATQVNL
+157 GGLTATPAGATQVNL
-172 AWSTSTDNV
+172 AWTASTDNV
-181 GVTGYRVER
+181 AVTGYRVER
-190 CTGSSCT
+190 CTGASCT

-202 ATPTVTSYS
+202 ATPTTASYS
-211 DTGRIPR
+211 NTGLTAG
-218 TTYRYRVRAVDAA
+218 TTYRYRVRATDAA
-231 GKLSSYSSIR
+231 ANLSAYSSTV
-241 NATTTAA
+241 NATTPAG
-248 DTSAPTVSLSSS
+248 DTTKPNVSISTPTPGPYH
-260 APGPFTPPASVTIN
+260 APGIVPVNATATDNVGVT
-274 ASASDNIGVSKV
+274 KV

-291 ATLKATDLSAPYSYA
+291 ATLKGTDTSTPYSYNWSIVA
-306 WLITTADGGSHTWT
+306 GDAGTSHAWT
-320 AKAYDAANNVG
+320 AKAYDAAGNVG
-331 TSAGLALVVNGNG
+331 TTAALNLTVAPLA
-344 ATPNVSIN
+344 PNVSIN
-352 STSQNALEVGVDP
+352 STSQNALDVGVDP

-422 LLAQVIQKGAKPTIL
+422 LLAQVIQKGAKPVIL
-437 GPTQA
+437 DKNQA
-442 SVSYIAASNA
+442 SVTYTAASNA

-459 PLDPATGYPFTGL
+459 PLDPGTGYPFTGL
-472 TDNGD
+472 TGSGD
-477 VFKTNFWD
+477 VFKTNFWS
-485 VAFQAYDPFY
+485 VAFNAYDPFY
-495 PPGILADYYSSFDS
+495 PPGVLANFYDPNDPANNADDS
-509 TQNVDIGL
+509 L

-524 LYIGPDGKVDGTQTG
+524 LYIGPDGLVNSGDE
-539 SHDGFLAVPIVQH
+539 FLSAVQH
-552 AMPGIANPFLANAG
+552 AMPGIANPYRANAA

-621 SNTGTVLA
+621 NNSGTVLA

-646 HGDPL
+646 HGDPV
-651 DVPDSLHRG
+651 DVPDSLHPG
-660 AANEKLIAAGLPV
+660 AANAKLIAAGLPV
-673 ADSTDDPLVGTS
+673 ADSADDDLGLAGN
-685 VPPSVSVEYATDIN
+685 VPVAVSVEYATDIN

-802 LFPTMPAPTADS
+802 LFPAMPAPTADS

-875 SADKPFPAGAD
+875 SAAKPFPAGAD
-886 LNKRVPWAN
+886 LTKRVPWAN

-906 ATSNMATA
+906 AISNMATA

-938 NTDVNAKPIVPG
+938 DTDANAKPIVPA

-955 ENTVPANFNGFANP
+955 ENTIAASFNGFANP

-1034 MSASTQGGPH
+1034 MSAKTQGGPH

-1051 SRFFDGGAHKD
+1051 SRFIDGDNHGS
-1062 LAKTENAKPGGG
+1062 LAKVENGKPGGG

-1079 HGADHL
+1079 HGSDHT
-1085 GTVLSRTPVTR
+1085 GTVLSRVPVAR
-1096 TFASEGNHTVQ
+1096 TFTGEHGGTLQ
-1107 AGDAVGCNLCHSVSK
+1107 AGDPVACNLCHEMSK
-1122 SFEK
+1122 SFSR

>member
-11 RHFLSPDQE
+11 RHIPSPDQA

-35 LKAGLVRSTSIPL
+35 LKAGLARSTSMAL

-79 MGQNVSWTNTRSG
+79 MGQSVSWTNTRSG

-104 PGGNPSSSTSSSRSV
+104 PGGNPSSSTNSSRSV
-119 SYANAGTS
+119 SYAKAGTS

-172 AWSTSTDNV
+172 AWSASTDNV

-202 ATPTVTSYS
+202 ATPTITSYS

-248 DTSAPTVSLSSS
+248 DTAAPTVSISS
-260 APGPFTPPASVTIN
+260 ATPGPFAAPTSVAIN
-274 ASASDNIGVSKV
+274 ASASDNVGVTRV

-291 ATLKATDLSAPYSYA
+291 ATLKGTDTIAPYSYSWSIVA
-306 WLITTADGGSHTWT
+306 ADAGSHPWT

-331 TSAGLALVVNGNG
+331 TSAGLTLVVNGTSP
-344 ATPNVSIN
+344 APNVSIN
-352 STSQNALEVGVDP
+352 STSQNALDVGVDP
-365 YTVGPVTEGPKP
+365 YAVGSVTEGPKP

-442 SVSYIAASNA
+442 SVSYTAASNA

-459 PLDPATGYPFTGL
+459 PLEPATGYPFTGL
-472 TDNGD
+472 TGSGD
-477 VFKTNFWD
+477 VFKTNFWS
-485 VAFQAYDPFY
+485 VAFNAYDPFY
-495 PPGILADYYSSFDS
+495 PPGVLANFYDPNNPADNADDS
-509 TQNVDIGL
+509 L

-524 LYIGPDGKVDGTQTG
+524 LYIGPDGLVNSGDE
-539 SHDGFLAVPIVQH
+539 FLSAVQH
-552 AMPGIANPFLANAG
+552 AMPGIANPYLANAA

-621 SNTGTVLA
+621 NSTGTVLA

-651 DVPDSLHRG
+651 DVPDSLHPG
-660 AANEKLIAAGLPV
+660 AANAKLIAAGLPV
-673 ADSTDDPLVGTS
+673 ADSADDDLGLAGT
-685 VPPSVSVEYATDIN
+685 VPVAVSVEYATDIN

-802 LFPTMPAPTADS
+802 LFPAMPAPTADS

-875 SADKPFPAGAD
+875 SAAKPFPAGAD
-886 LNKRVPWAN
+886 LTKRVPWAN

-906 ATSNMATA
+906 AISNMATA

-938 NTDVNAKPIVPG
+938 DTDANAKPIVPA

-955 ENTVPANFNGFANP
+955 ENTVPASFNGFANP

-1034 MSASTQGGPH
+1034 MSSRTMDGPH

-1051 SRFFDGGAHKD
+1051 SRFIDGDNHGS
-1062 LAKTENAKPGGG
+1062 LAKVENGKPGGG

-1079 HGADHL
+1079 HGSDHT
-1085 GTVLSRTPVTR
+1085 GTVLSRVPVAR
-1096 TFASEGNHTVQ
+1096 TFTGEHGGTLQ
-1107 AGDAVGCNLCHSVSK
+1107 AGDPVACNLCHEMSK
-1122 SFEK
+1122 SFSR